1 MNIIII
7 QARTGSKRLPN
18 KVMMKI
24 NSKPIL
30 QHIIE
35 FLNYSKLTDEII
47 IATSDQSED
56 DVICN
61 LANSLNKK
69 CFRGSSHDVLGRY
82 YDCAKYNHA
91 DLIIRITAD
100 NPLIDPTLVD
110 KIIQTCKETNCDY
123 ASNMINETYPSGYL
137 VEAFSFD
144 VLEKLH
150 RQSHDLQSREHVT
163 FKIRQ
168 NPKSFHIE
176 NILAPNHLR
185 RPSWRLTV
193 DHKEDF
199 ELISQIFSKLYVMN
213 SYIKYEKVVDL
224 LDNEK
229 KLLDINKKWH

>member
-1 MNIIII
+1 ME
-7 QARTGSKRLPN
+7 
-18 KVMMKI
+18 I
-24 NSKPIL
+24 NGKPIL
-30 QHIIE
+30 EIIIE
-35 FLNYSKLTDEII
+35 FLKLSKLTSKII
-47 IATSDQSED
+47 VATTDLQED
-56 DVICN
+56 DKIEELCTK
-61 LANSLNKK
+61 LNIE
-69 CFRGSSHDVLGRY
+69 CFRGNANDVLQRY